1 MKIVAVVDGEVG
13 RKRECGNDFQG
24 ELNPLLE
31 PRGRGAVVQ
40 RERWS
45 REVVRG
51 QVMRLRGRRL

>member
-13 RKRECGNDFQG
+13 RKG